1 MIDLESVLKLQSKI
15 PESIPESSMT
25 EERFCQLGKAVIRT
39 EVKAIASLEERIDH
53 HFSQACA
60 LLHDCKGRIVVLGMG
75 KSGHIGRKIASTL
88 ASTGTPAFFVHPGE
102 ASHGDM
108 GMVISQD
115 LIIAL
120 SYSGDTPEIINLLPA
135 LKRLGVQIIAITG
148 KPQSV
153 LASAATVHLDIS
165 VQQEACPL
173 GLAPTASSTAA
184 LVMGDALAIALLEV
198 KGFTAEDFAFSHPGG
213 ILGRR
218 LLLKIDNLMHKG
230 ISMPLVSENC
240 LLSDALLEITK
251 KRLGMTTIVNDKG
264 CLLGVFT
271 DGDLRRTLDKSFDI
285 RKTIIREVMS
295 KNCITLRPNHL
306 AEAAL
311 QIMEAHKITSIVV
324 VDDEHHPLGVIHIH
338 DLLQARVA

>member
-1 MIDLESVLKLQSKI
+1 MIESQSLA
-15 PESIPESSMT
+15 PV

-39 EVKAIASLEERIDH
+39 ELKAIAALEERLDN
-53 HFSQACA
+53 HFSHACTLLQA
-60 LLHDCKGRIVVLGMG
+60 CKGRVVVFGMG
-75 KSGHIGRKIASTL
+75 KSGHIGRKIASTM

-108 GMVISQD
+108 GMITSQD
-115 LIIAL
+115 LVIAL

-135 LKRLGVQIIAITG
+135 LKRLGVQIIVITG
-148 KPQSV
+148 NPKSI
-153 LASAATVHLDIS
+153 LATVATVHLDIS

-198 KGFTAEDFAFSHPGG
+198 RGFTAEDFAFSHPGG
-213 ILGRR
+213 ALGRK
-218 LLLKIDNLMHKG
+218 LLLKINDLMHTG
-230 ISMPLVSENC
+230 EAMPIVNEHC
-240 LLSDALLEITK
+240 LLSDALVEITK
-251 KRLGMTTIVNDKG
+251 KRFGMTTVINDKAH
-264 CLLGVFT
+264 LLGVFT
-271 DGDLRRTLDKSFDI
+271 DGDLRRMLDKGLDI
-285 RKTIIREVMS
+285 RKTKINEVMS
-295 KNCITLRPNHL
+295 KNCITLPPHHL

-324 VDDEHHPLGVIHIH
+324 IDDENRPLGIIHIH